1 MQSNIKTNEK
11 LINLIKLQIDM
22 GIEFSSS
29 TDIKNMPQ
37 REEVFL
43 FFEKLNKIEQLD
55 SYIQNLLKNK
65 PNDLILSSFNTS
77 SKIMIIAD
85 KPDKSSKES
94 KTAFS
99 GSSLNLLRKM
109 FGAINVSLDEIS
121 FISINFPN
129 EILESKSILSNL
141 DNFELIAS
149 RLVEIIKPLFI
160 VNMCI
165 TNNKKLGNLK
175 TKSEKFDIPNPSL
188 IIKDANLKKTAWEV
202 LKLLKKKLNQNNV

>member
-1 MQSNIKTNEK
+1 
-11 LINLIKLQIDM
+11 
-22 GIEFSSS
+22 
-29 TDIKNMPQ
+29 
-37 REEVFL
+37 
-43 FFEKLNKIEQLD
+43 
-55 SYIQNLLKNK
+55 
-65 PNDLILSSFNTS
+65 
-77 SKIMIIAD
+77 
-85 KPDKSSKES
+85 
-94 KTAFS
+94 
-99 GSSLNLLRKM
+99 M

-202 LKLLKKKLNQNNV
+202 LKLLKKKLNKNNV